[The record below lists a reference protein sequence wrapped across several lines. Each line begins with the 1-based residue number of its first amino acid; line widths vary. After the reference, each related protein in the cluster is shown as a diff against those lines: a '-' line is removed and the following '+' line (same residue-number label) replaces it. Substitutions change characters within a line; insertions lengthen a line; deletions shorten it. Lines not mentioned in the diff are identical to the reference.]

1 MSSGEIIAWDQ
12 RTRRPARLTWANGRI
27 TALEPTDVKP
37 AQDFWL
43 APPLVDLQVNGF
55 AGVDFQQDD
64 LTADELLRAVRGLR
78 AAGCTRF
85 LLTLVTDDWA
95 RLMARLRRVR
105 KLRGETPELAA
116 AIAGWHVE
124 GPFLSA
130 EPGFCGAHDASVM
143 CDPKP
148 EHIRQLREVTGND
161 PVLLTLSPERGN
173 AFAAIELAA
182 SLGIKVSLGH
192 TNASARQLKE
202 AVQHGA
208 SAFTH
213 LGNGCPRELDRH
225 DNILWRVFDQ
235 PGLKVSLIPDGIH
248 VSSALFR
255 LIHREL
261 PADSIFYVSDAMAAA
276 GAAPGRHRLGRLEL
290 EVGEDQIVRYPG
302 RTSFA
307 GSALRP
313 VDGVFR
319 AAEMLGVPWQDAWTR
334 FSKIPAELMG
344 LNPGLNPGD
353 PADFCLVEV
362 TPENQLL
369 NLKVFANGAAP

>member
-1 MSSGEIIAWDQ
+1 MNSGEIIAWHQ
-12 RTRRPARLTWANGRI
+12 QTRQPARLRWLDGRI
-27 TALEPTDVKP
+27 TALEATDVEP
-37 AQDFWL
+37 QRDLWL

-55 AGVDFQQDD
+55 AGVDFQQDN
-64 LTADELLRAVRGLR
+64 LTVDELLKATRGLR
-78 AAGCTRF
+78 DAGCTRF
-85 LLTLVTDDWA
+85 LFTLVTDEWT
-95 RLMARLRRVR
+95 RLMGRLSHLRKRR
-105 KLRGETPELAA
+105 EENPELAA
-116 AIAGWHVE
+116 AIVGWHVE

-130 EPGFCGAHDASVM
+130 EPGFCGAHDASLM

-192 TNASARQLKE
+192 TNATATQLKQ

-225 DNILWRVFDQ
+225 DNILWRVLELRDV
-235 PGLKVSLIPDGIH
+235 KVSLIPDGIH
-248 VSSALFR
+248 VSPALFR
-255 LIHREL
+255 LIHRQL
-261 PADSIFYVSDAMAAA
+261 PTDAIFYVSDAMSAA
-276 GAAPGRHRLGRLEL
+276 GAPPGRYRLSRLEL

-302 RTSFA
+302 RTNFA

-313 VDGVFR
+313 IDGVFR
-319 AAEMLGVPWQDAWTR
+319 AAQMLAVPWQDAWTR
-334 FSKIPAELMG
+334 FSKIPAALLG
-344 LNPGLNPGD
+344 LNPGLKPGD
-353 PADFCLVEV
+353 PADFCLVEA
-362 TPENQLL
+362 TPGNQLL
-369 NLKVFANGAAP
+369 DLKTFVGGVAP

>member
-1 MSSGEIIAWDQ
+1 MSLGEIIAWHQ
-12 RTRRPARLTWANGRI
+12 PTRRPVRLTWTAGRI
-27 TALEPTDVKP
+27 TALEPADVNP
-37 AQDFWL
+37 PGDLWL

-78 AAGCTRF
+78 AAGCARF
-85 LLTLVTDDWA
+85 LLTLVTDEWT

-173 AFAAIELAA
+173 AFAAVELAA

-192 TNASARQLKE
+192 TNASADQLRQ
-202 AVQHGA
+202 AIQRGA

-225 DNILWRVFDQ
+225 DNILWRVFELE
-235 PGLKVSLIPDGIH
+235 GLKVSLIPDGIH